1 VERIKVGPA
10 WLYQRYRV
18 FFDRLVP
25 ALGIAWLFVLT
36 NRATGTFP
44 GEWLGFIAGSILV
57 AGLAAPLA
65 GYVLFVL
72 ALAYP
77 LYSISIYVA
86 ALALAVLIVLSFF
99 VTRHFAAIVLVLT
112 APLLSVCRVAPL
124 VPLLAGLWWAEWG
137 GVLVGMGSALW
148 LKTFAGMC
156 GATPDLVQLGGQAL
170 AVQQLVDRFHVAN
183 SLQTLL
189 QLADPLAPD
198 PQALLLHI
206 LEILGWG
213 LAGYGVGIVGRR
225 IESVRRPAIS
235 LLASISAGMLGLWFG
250 SIVIPVALG
259 LREAS
264 DSPISVLLGFLVQSI
279 SSGVLVLGLYAG
291 ARYLVRPVV
300 LPTRS
305 RSDPYRP
312 STTPEP
318 ASQPWSRPQP
328 VANEDEPTDII
339 MIDLD

>member
-1 VERIKVGPA
+1 MGPA
-10 WLYQRYRV
+10 WLYQRYHV
-18 FFDRLVP
+18 FFDRLAP

-36 NRATGTFP
+36 NRATGAFP
-44 GEWLGFIAGSILV
+44 GEWLWFIAGSILV

-86 ALALAVLIVLSFF
+86 ALALTILIVLSFF
-99 VTRHFAAIVLVLT
+99 VTRHFAAIVLILT
-112 APLLSVCRVAPL
+112 IPLLSTCRIAPL

-137 GVLVGMGSALW
+137 GVLVGMGGALW

-156 GATPDLVQLGGQAL
+156 GATPDLVHLGGQVL
-170 AVQQLVDRFHVAN
+170 ASQRLVDRFHTVN

-189 QLADPLAPD
+189 QLSEPLAPD
-198 PQALLLHI
+198 PQTLLLHV

-213 LAGYGVGIVGRR
+213 LAGYGVGLMRR
-225 IESVRRPAIS
+225 RMESTQRPIIG

-250 SIVIPVALG
+250 SILAPVALG

-264 DSPISVLLGFLVQSI
+264 DTPISVLLDFLVQSI
-279 SSGVLVLGLYAG
+279 SGGVLTLVLYGG

-300 LPTRS
+300 LPIRS
-305 RSDPYRP
+305 RPESYRP
-312 STTPEP
+312 SPTPEP
-318 ASQPWSRPQP
+318 VKQSWARPQS
-328 VANEDEPTDII
+328 VANEEEPTDII

>member
-1 VERIKVGPA
+1 VEKIRIGPA

-25 ALGIAWLFVLT
+25 ALGLAWLFVLT
-36 NRATGTFP
+36 NRATATFP
-44 GEWLGFIAGSILV
+44 GEWLWFIAGSILV

-65 GYVLFVL
+65 GYVLFVM

-86 ALALAVLIVLSFF
+86 ALALTVLIVLGFF

-112 APLLSVCRVAPL
+112 IPFFSTHRIASL

-148 LKTFAGMC
+148 LKLFAGMC
-156 GATPDLVQLGGQAL
+156 GAMPDLVQLGGQAL
-170 AVQQLVDRFHVAN
+170 ASQRLIDRFSGVN

-189 QLADPLAPD
+189 QLGKPLAPD
-198 PQALLLHI
+198 PQALLLHV

-213 LAGYGVGIVGRR
+213 LAGYVVGLMRRRMESTQRLTVG
-225 IESVRRPAIS
+225 
-235 LLASISAGMLGLWFG
+235 LLAAISAGLLGLWLG
-250 SIVIPVALG
+250 SIVAPVALG

-264 DSPISVLLGFLVQSI
+264 DTPISVLLDFLVQSI
-279 SSGVLVLGLYAG
+279 SSGVLALVFYGG
-291 ARYLVRPVV
+291 ARYLARPVA
-300 LPTRS
+300 LPSRS
-305 RSDPYRP
+305 RPESCRP
-312 STTPEP
+312 SPTPEP
-318 ASQPWSRPQP
+318 VKQSWARPQP

>member
-1 VERIKVGPA
+1 VERIRIGPA

-25 ALGIAWLFVLT
+25 ALGLAWLFVLT

-65 GYVLFVL
+65 GYVLFLL
-72 ALAYP
+72 ALVYP

-86 ALALAVLIVLSFF
+86 ALALTVLIVLGFF
-99 VTRHFAAIVLVLT
+99 VTRHFAAIVLVL
-112 APLLSVCRVAPL
+112 AIPLLSTCRIAPL

-170 AVQQLVDRFHVAN
+170 APQQLIDRFHATN

-189 QLADPLAPD
+189 QLAEPLAPD

-213 LAGYGVGIVGRR
+213 LAGYGAGLMRRR
-225 IESVRRPAIS
+225 IETTRRPAIG

-250 SIVIPVALG
+250 SIVAPVALG

-264 DSPISVLLGFLVQSI
+264 DTPISVLLDFLVQSI
-279 SSGVLVLGLYAG
+279 SSGVLTLVLYGG
-291 ARYLVRPVV
+291 ARYLARPVV
-300 LPTRS
+300 LPIRS
-305 RSDPYRP
+305 RSESYRP
-312 STTPEP
+312 SPTPEP
-318 ASQPWSRPQP
+318 VQQSWARPQS

>member
-1 VERIKVGPA
+1 MWRIRVGPA
-10 WLYQRYRV
+10 WLYQRCRV

-36 NRATGTFP
+36 DRATGTFP
-44 GEWLGFIAGSILV
+44 GEWLWFIAGSILV
-57 AGLAAPLA
+57 AGLAAPLV
-65 GYVLFVL
+65 GYALFVL

-86 ALALAVLIVLSFF
+86 ALALAVLIVLGFF

-112 APLLSVCRVAPL
+112 IPLLSACRIAPL

-148 LKTFAGMC
+148 LKAYAGMC

-170 AVQQLVDRFHVAN
+170 AGQQLIDRFQVAD

-189 QLADPLAPD
+189 QLAEPLAPD
-198 PQALLLHI
+198 PQTLLLHI

-213 LAGYGVGIVGRR
+213 LAGYGVGVVRR
-225 IESVRRPAIS
+225 RMESAQRPAIC
-235 LLASISAGMLGLWFG
+235 LVASIGAGLLGLCFG
-250 SIVIPVALG
+250 SIVVPVALG

-264 DSPISVLLGFLVQSI
+264 DSPISVLLGFLVQCI
-279 SSGVLVLGLYAG
+279 TSGVIALALYG
-291 ARYLVRPVV
+291 GSRYLLRPVV

-305 RSDPYRP
+305 RSESYRP
-312 STTPEP
+312 SAPPEP
-318 ASQPWSRPQP
+318 VPQSWTRPQP